1 MRFEHLGPSRLRREK
16 RDGHRTS
23 RPVTATRIAG
33 SGWLVLAGTVLGLA
47 GLMRIIDAIW
57 AFRYNGQLPDNLQDG
72 VLGDSLTGYAW
83 TWLIVGIILVVSSFL
98 ILSRSQIA
106 RWVGYVA
113 AVILGLSAMTWMPY
127 YPIWSLTYVGIA
139 VLTFYALARYG
150 GREPVA

>member
-1 MRFEHLGPSRLRREK
+1 MASDITG
-16 RDGHRTS
+16 DGY
-23 RPVTATRIAG
+23 AQGYENGG
-33 SGWLVLAGTVLGLA
+33 SGWLFLAGTVLGLA

-72 VLGDSLTGYAW
+72 VLGDNLTGYAW
-83 TWLIVGIILVVSSFL
+83 TWLIVGIILVVSSVL

-106 RWVGYVA
+106 RWVGYIA
-113 AVILGLSAMTWMPY
+113 AVILALSAMTWMPY

-150 GREPVA
+150 GRERVA

>member
-1 MRFEHLGPSRLRREK
+1 MA
-16 RDGHRTS
+16 TNI
-23 RPVTATRIAG
+23 TATGDDYAQVYEAGG
-33 SGWLVLAGTVLGLA
+33 SGWLFFAGTVLGLA

-57 AFRYNGQLPDNLQDG
+57 AFRYNGQIPDNLQDG
-72 VLGDSLTGYAW
+72 VLGDSLTGYGW

-106 RWVGYVA
+106 RWVGYIA

-150 GREPVA
+150 GRERVG

>member
-1 MRFEHLGPSRLRREK
+1 MRLEHFGPIDCEGRSEM
-16 RDGHRTS
+16 
-23 RPVTATRIAG
+23 ATDITTGDSYENRG
-33 SGWLVLAGTVLGLA
+33 YGWLVLAGTVLGLA

-57 AFRYNGQLPDNLQDG
+57 AFRYNGQIPDNLQDG

-83 TWLIVGIILVVSSFL
+83 TWLIVGIVLVVSSFL

-150 GREPVA
+150 GRERVA

>member
-1 MRFEHLGPSRLRREK
+1 MTTDMTGDDYENRGY
-16 RDGHRTS
+16 
-23 RPVTATRIAG
+23 
-33 SGWLVLAGTVLGLA
+33 GWLFLAGTVLGLA

-57 AFRYNGQLPDNLQDG
+57 AFKYNGQLPDNLQDG

-83 TWLIVGIILVVSSFL
+83 TWLIVGVILILSSVL

-127 YPIWSLTYVGIA
+127 YPVWSLMYVGIA

-150 GREPVA
+150 GRERVA

>member
-1 MRFEHLGPSRLRREK
+1 M
-16 RDGHRTS
+16 
-23 RPVTATRIAG
+23 ATYNTTGAG
-33 SGWLVLAGTVLGLA
+33 YENQTSGWLFFAGTVLGLA

-57 AFRYNGQLPDNLQDG
+57 AFRFNGQLPDDLQDG
-72 VLGDSLTGYAW
+72 VLGDNLTGYGW
-83 TWLIVGIILVVSSFL
+83 TWLIVGIILVVSSVL
-98 ILSRSQIA
+98 ILSRSQLA

-150 GREPVA
+150 GREGVA

>member
-1 MRFEHLGPSRLRREK
+1 MRFEHLGPIDCEGRSEMATDITTG
-16 RDGHRTS
+16 DGYENR
-23 RPVTATRIAG
+23 G
-33 SGWLVLAGTVLGLA
+33 SGWLVFAGTVLGLA

-83 TWLIVGIILVVSSFL
+83 TWLIVGIIVVSSFL

-150 GREPVA
+150 GRERVA

>member
-1 MRFEHLGPSRLRREK
+1 MRFEHFGPIDCEGRSEM
-16 RDGHRTS
+16 
-23 RPVTATRIAG
+23 ATDITTGDSYENRG

-72 VLGDSLTGYAW
+72 VLGDNLTSYAW
-83 TWLIVGIILVVSSFL
+83 TWLIVGIILVVCSFL
-98 ILSRSQIA
+98 ILARSQIA

-127 YPIWSLTYVGIA
+127 YPIWSLAYVGIA

-150 GREPVA
+150 GRERVA